1 MCGKHLV
8 PYLRVKSSCLN
19 SHLHS
24 YDIFTYALE
33 AADFVTELIADGD
46 LARARLAE
54 IVPSVVVLDLHLP
67 HVSGEDLLQQ
77 IRADERLTR
86 TRVMFATADARLAN
100 YLRQQSDLVLLKPI
114 SPAQLRD
121 LAKRL
126 RPIAEM

>member
-1 MCGKHLV
+1 MSKPLALIIEDDPKLG
-8 PYLRVKSSCLN
+8 
-19 SHLHS
+19 
-24 YDIFTYALE
+24 DIFTYALE